1 MTNTAEAPAA
11 DPDTSDTTN
20 PIDDCAANATDTM
33 SANGG
38 ITPCIS
44 KWEYVKHLH
53 PLMTKQP
60 IKIGKSLGGEKL
72 ITHRQGLY
80 GVMKARNPIIYIR
93 DHSSE
98 CVMTIKESATNQDYY
113 GRAQLDRA
121 YRKASTNVKVP
132 TLLFSALVPNIAIK
146 TLELVSQGEN
156 PNQYLD
162 LE

>member
-1 MTNTAEAPAA
+1 M
-11 DPDTSDTTN
+11 
-20 PIDDCAANATDTM
+20 
-33 SANGG
+33 
-38 ITPCIS
+38 
-44 KWEYVKHLH
+44 
-53 PLMTKQP
+53 
-60 IKIGKSLGGEKL
+60 GGEKL

-80 GVMKARNPIIYIR
+80 GVMKARNPTIYTR
-93 DHSSE
+93 DRPSKRL
-98 CVMTIKESATNQDYY
+98 MTIKGSATNQDYY

-121 YRKASTNVKVP
+121 YRKASTDVKVP